1 MMWKFQFW
9 SNWKQGALPV
19 ATNPCVSVLYHCGT
33 EVATGQE
40 PRQMVGSSQ
49 GNTTPPHI
57 GKVLPHPS
65 PMSLMSWN
73 RPRPDSLDSWHQDG
87 KIYCLPWQRK
97 KQYGHILIILFIL
110 LRDLFLCMHLYYIR
124 LCGSNIALK
133 CFTFRI
139 SASHYSVPTP
149 TGGVQDWRE

>member
-1 MMWKFQFW
+1 MWKFQFW

-19 ATNPCVSVLYHCGT
+19 ATNPCVSVLYHCGK

-49 GNTTPPHI
+49 GNTTPPH
-57 GKVLPHPS
+57 
-65 PMSLMSWN
+65 WN
-73 RPRPDSLDSWHQDG
+73 RQSPPPSLPNVSHELKPAKARCSGFLTSGW
-87 KIYCLPWQRK
+87 KNVLFALTEK
-97 KQYGHILIILFIL
+97 KQYGHILVILFIL

-133 CFTFRI
+133 CFTIRI

-149 TGGVQDWRE
+149 TGGVQDSRE